1 MKVGRREFLLW
12 YMGVV
17 FRYKGKDDIYFCF
30 FLDGVV
36 VEYDGFDFV
45 WEEYLEDIGL
55 VVVFNEV
62 FKYVSVWYSIRL
74 IR

>member
-1 MKVGRREFLLW
+1 M
-12 YMGVV
+12 
-17 FRYKGKDDIYFCF
+17 
-30 FLDGVV
+30 V

-74 IR
+74 KNCS